1 MPSHNRHLAPFYAC
15 QDTIATPHSSTG
27 KNMEHRWMTQF
38 APTVDIEGPETKN
51 LIHLVQQGMA
61 RQVILPPK
69 GKQSYVALSS
79 LAV

>member
-1 MPSHNRHLAPFYAC
+1 
-15 QDTIATPHSSTG
+15 
-27 KNMEHRWMTQF
+27 MEHRWMTQF

-51 LIHLVQQGMA
+51 IIHLVQQGMA